1 MRGPRP
7 TAAARRLL
15 AACTPRGG
23 RLRRATIIA
32 PLALIVL
39 AGASIALAR
48 SIAKGRPRPPAVA
61 QCAPSQL
68 NTSALLPGTSLS
80 VSPLPGSRDA
90 SPKTQIS
97 LLGVPAEEIKDV
109 SATGSYSGGHEGRL
123 LAYSQGDGGSF
134 VPSGAFTPG
143 ETVHVSGRLADGGA
157 SRRFGFAFTVAV
169 PDPIAPPATTSKL
182 RLAAGEYQSF
192 HSAPELHP
200 PAVAVTHPASAS
212 DSREDIFSAPYS
224 GPGNDGPMIFAANG
238 QLVWMDPLPE
248 NVEAANLQVQS
259 YEGRPVLTWWQGAIP
274 QNGFGMGEEIVED
287 PSYKPIMRVQA
298 GNGYRADLH
307 DFRLEPGGTALLTV
321 FSPMHCDLVGVGG
334 PRAGD
339 LNDSGFQEVDLRTG
353 LVRREWMA
361 ADHIALEASYAS
373 AANASA
379 EWPYDYAH
387 LNTIDPLP
395 DRTTLLSARNTSQL
409 YLIDDTSGQITSAIG
424 GKHSSV
430 TVQAGAATAYQHDAS
445 TLEDGEISVFD
456 NGGSP
461 FEHPQSR
468 AMVLRLDA
476 QAGTVA
482 KVAELDHSPALRT
495 PSQGSMQE
503 LPDGE
508 WFVGWGQEPY
518 FTQYDTAGHIVFDA
532 HMPAYTNTYRAYR
545 FEWNGAPASAPALAA
560 QRSGGGLTVYASW
573 NGATNV
579 ARWRVLG
586 GDSRESLTPLADA
599 PSRGFETAIGTRPV
613 SYVEVQALDSRGTV
627 LASSPTIAV
636 TG

>member
-1 MRGPRP
+1 MRGPSP
-7 TAAARRLL
+7 KDAARRLL
-15 AACTPRGG
+15 AAWTRRGS
-23 RLRRATIIA
+23 RMRRAALIA
-32 PLALIVL
+32 PLALLGL

-48 SIAKGRPRPPAVA
+48 SIAKGPPRPSAVA

-68 NTSALLPGTSLS
+68 NASALLPGTSLS

-109 SATGSYSGGHEGRL
+109 STTGSYSGGHEGRL

-143 ETVHVSGRLADGGA
+143 ETVRVSGRLADGGV
-157 SRRFGFAFTVAV
+157 SKRFGFAFTVAV
-169 PDPIAPPATTSKL
+169 PDPIVPPATTSKL
-182 RLAAGEYQSF
+182 KLTAGEYQSF
-192 HSAPELHP
+192 HSAPEVHP

-212 DSREDIFSAPYS
+212 DSREDIFTAPYS
-224 GPGNDGPMIFAANG
+224 GPGNDGPMIFATNG

-248 NVEAANLQVQS
+248 NVEAANLRVQS
-259 YEGRPVLTWWQGAIP
+259 YEGRPVLTWWQGVIP
-274 QNGFGMGEEIVED
+274 QNGFGIGEEIVED
-287 PSYKPIMRVQA
+287 TSYRTLMRVQA

-307 DFRLEPGGTALLTV
+307 DFRLQPNGTALLTV
-321 FSPMHCDLVGVGG
+321 FSPMHCDLASVGG
-334 PRAGD
+334 PRNGD
-339 LNDSGFQEVDLRTG
+339 LNDSGFQEIDLRTG

-373 AANASA
+373 GAKASA

-387 LNTIDPLP
+387 LNTIDPRS
-395 DRTTLLSARNTSQL
+395 DGTTLLSARNTSQL

-430 TVQAGAATAYQHDAS
+430 SVQPGAATAYQHDAS
-445 TLEDGEISVFD
+445 TLGDGEISVFD

-468 AMVLRLDA
+468 AMLLRLD
-476 QAGTVA
+476 AGTVA
-482 KVAELDHSPALRT
+482 KVAELDHSPALKT
-495 PSQGSMQE
+495 PSQGSVQQ
-503 LPDGE
+503 LPDGD

-518 FTQYDTAGHIVFDA
+518 FTQYEAAGHVVFDA

-545 FEWNGAPASAPALAA
+545 YEWNATPARAPALAA
-560 QRSGGGLTVYASW
+560 QRSGNGITVYASW

-586 GDSRESLTPLADA
+586 GDSRESLTPLAEA
-599 PSRGFETAIGTRPV
+599 PSSGFETAIGTRPV
-613 SYVEVQALDSRGTV
+613 SYVEVQPLDSRGAV
-627 LASSPTIAV
+627 LASSSTIAV
-636 TG
+636 GG